1 MAFRESQNPSSSL
14 ACLTGFL
21 GGSAQNALHS
31 LVDMLASMRAP
42 DGTILVE
49 GFHE

>member
-1 MAFRESQNPSSSL
+1 MR
-14 ACLTGFL
+14 CTGVGDDCVFGNAGFI

-42 DGTILVE
+42 DGTITVE